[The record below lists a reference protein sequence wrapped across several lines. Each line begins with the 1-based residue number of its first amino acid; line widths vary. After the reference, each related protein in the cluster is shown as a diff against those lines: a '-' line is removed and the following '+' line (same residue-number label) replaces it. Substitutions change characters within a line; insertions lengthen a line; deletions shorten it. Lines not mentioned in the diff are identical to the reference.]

1 MDKEGWGDPDE
12 DVEDEIPSS
21 HNTPISARQA
31 SLCTMGGD
39 VKHLMA
45 NTVTGR
51 RLGQAMHHLFELLRC
66 DSNDARRERRPAQ
79 RKPTPLREPKNH
91 GTTNEEK
98 GDSLPTPMH
107 PDWNTRTD
115 RGEHV
120 LLPESMMTAATFP
133 KPSSAQSLTNALQ
146 LHFDRPSAPYP
157 GTQID
162 AMDNPLCTWRG
173 DLIKERRDGR
183 NHSGRGLR
191 RGMDSHPRG

>member
-12 DVEDEIPSS
+12 DVDDEVPSS

-31 SLCTMGGD
+31 SLCTLAGD

-79 RKPTPLREPKNH
+79 RKPTPLRETRNH

-120 LLPESMMTAATFP
+120 LLLGSPPPHVLLLLRGVKKEEWSPNENRETTR
-133 KPSSAQSLTNALQ
+133 L
-146 LHFDRPSAPYP
+146 P
-157 GTQID
+157 GK
-162 AMDNPLCTWRG
+162 G
-173 DLIKERRDGR
+173 
-183 NHSGRGLR
+183 
-191 RGMDSHPRG
+191 